1 LKGEPMDPNAN
12 FAERIAMIRA
22 AGSYE
27 LLSDADMVAFM
38 ELTDAYADW
47 RSMGGFPADREIRT
61 ELLTLCGTIHN

>member
-1 LKGEPMDPNAN
+1 MDPNAN

-27 LLSDADMVAFM
+27 LLS
-38 ELTDAYADW
+38 DAYADW